1 MVATWGF
8 GPRWSGSGGWAM
20 STGISENMMTT
31 LEVDRRELAT
41 TRQWADNLVAAET
54 GLSEGEALLR
64 VEGFALTSN
73 NITYAVF
80 GDGLRYW
87 DFFPAHNTG
96 DQLWGRIPVWGFADV
111 VASQCTGV
119 NVGDRVYGY
128 LPMSSHLVVQPG
140 RVDERGWTDLAPHR
154 SAMASAYN
162 RYVTTTSDPVYRA
175 DREAEQMILWPLFM
189 TSFMIDD
196 HVAASGLMSG
206 SGTVLISSASSKTAI
221 GTAHLM
227 SRRSNIKVIGLTSLA
242 NREFVESLGCY
253 HHVMTYDDL
262 EDQLGGLN
270 AGDTAPESIAY
281 VDIAGNQTVTRAVHT
296 VLGDQLNQ
304 SLIVGGTHWD
314 ATADISAGSDLPG
327 PTPEFFFAP
336 TSIAQ
341 RTKDWGREEFD
352 ARVGSAWETWV
363 EWCGSWM
370 VIDQAVG
377 IDAVTS
383 AYQKFLAG
391 DVDPRHGLIARI

>member
-1 MVATWGF
+1 
-8 GPRWSGSGGWAM
+8 M
-20 STGISENMMTT
+20 SEQAITT
-31 LEVDRRELAT
+31 IEVDRRHLESTRLWPENAQTVQAEL
-41 TRQWADNLVAAET
+41 N
-54 GLSEGEALLR
+54 EGEVLLR
-64 VEGFALTSN
+64 VDGFALTSN

-119 NVGDRVYGY
+119 NGGDRVYGY

-140 RVDERGWTDLAPHR
+140 RIDERGWTDMAPHR

-162 RYVTTTSDPVYRA
+162 RYVLTTSDPMYRT

-196 HVAASGLMSG
+196 HVATSGLMSG
-206 SGTVLISSASSKTAI
+206 SGTALISSASSKTAI
-221 GTAHLM
+221 GTAHLL
-227 SRRSNIKVIGLTSLA
+227 SRRPNTKVIGLTSVA
-242 NREFVESLGCY
+242 NKEFVQSLGCY
-253 HHVMTYDDL
+253 HQVMTYDGLDEQLRDL
-262 EDQLGGLN
+262 MTSDATL
-270 AGDTAPESIAY
+270 ESIAY
-281 VDIAGNQTVTRAVHT
+281 VDIAGNQTVTRALHT
-296 VLGDQLNQ
+296 VFGDQLNQ

-314 ATADISAGSDLPG
+314 ATADISAGSDVPG

-352 ARVGSAWETWV
+352 ARMGSAWEAWV

-370 VIDQAVG
+370 IIDQALG
-377 IDAVTS
+377 AEAVLA
-383 AYQKFLAG
+383 AYQNLLAG
-391 DVDPRHGLIARI
+391 RSNPRHGLVARI